1 MALVP
6 DGIEYHIGSLPT
18 TLLMTWAAWV
28 VIAGVSITAAK
39 KARLV
44 PGKLQMACEMC
55 LGYVYRLSDEMI
67 GSAAPRYYPLFLGI
81 FVSVLVSNLLG
92 LIPGLVSPTSDPNT
106 TFALSILV
114 FLYYNIEGMRRK
126 GTGYF
131 RHFFGPPLPW
141 YLFPVRILLFLIEI
155 ISSFARP
162 FSLGFRLFCNIFA
175 KETLL
180 GFLAVLVI
188 SFFLSPGLT
197 VKTLALAPLML
208 RPAIILL
215 GLLIGVIQALIFL
228 LLSISYVAGA
238 LQTED

>member
-1 MALVP
+1 MGLVP
-6 DGIEYHIGSLPT
+6 EGIEYHIGSLPT
-18 TLLMTWAAWV
+18 TLLMTWVTWA

-39 KARLV
+39 RARLV

-67 GSAAPRYYPLFLGI
+67 GPAAPHYYPLFLGI
-81 FVSVLVSNLLG
+81 FISILVSNLLG

-114 FLYYNIEGMRRK
+114 FVYYNIEGVRRK
-126 GTGYF
+126 GAGYF

-141 YLFPVRILLFLIEI
+141 YLFPVRILLFIIET

-162 FSLGFRLFCNIFA
+162 FSLGFRLFCIIFA
-175 KETLL
+175 KEMLL

-188 SFFLSPGLT
+188 SFSVSPGLM
-197 VKTLALAPLML
+197 VKTLTLAPLML

-215 GLLIGVIQALIFL
+215 GLFVGMIQALIFL

-238 LQTED
+238 IGTEE